1 MKLKKFQRKYEAKNY
16 VGKIETDLY
25 EISLDVQELKKELE
39 LIIDLYQQGEAK
51 SEDAQEVVNL
61 AESALVGANN
71 FLWHMTEK
79 ECSANQGGNEEMK
92 K

>member
-1 MKLKKFQRKYEAKNY
+1 MKLKKFQREYKTKADA
-16 VGKIETDLY
+16 VKIETDMY
-25 EISLDVQELKKELE
+25 ELSVDIQEFKKELE

-71 FLWHMTEK
+71 LLWHMTEE
-79 ECSANQGGNEEMK
+79 ECSANPE
-92 K
+92 

>member
-1 MKLKKFQRKYEAKNY
+1 MKLKKFQREYQAKADA
-16 VGKIETDLY
+16 GKIETDLY
-25 EISLDVQELKKELE
+25 EISVDVQELKKELE
-39 LIIDLYQQGEAK
+39 LIIDLYQQGEAQ

-79 ECSANQGGNEEMK
+79 ECSANPE
-92 K
+92 